1 MKEREKN
8 VLRRN
13 AGFSLIE
20 IIIVMFFAVII
31 LYTVSYAFLTSARTG
46 VSLNRRS
53 GVTASLQN
61 SVDRIVD
68 ELRVSE
74 DVYIA
79 ETDRVTVLIDGDD
92 VTFYYNPD
100 SKEILRNGA
109 VIAPSV
115 ESVTFTYL
123 DANGNETGAADEIRR
138 VYVTIQGKQGDELLE
153 IESSTNMRKRQ

>member
-1 MKEREKN
+1 MKERKKN

>member
-1 MKEREKN
+1 MKERKKN

-115 ESVTFTYL
+115 EGVTFTYL

>member
-1 MKEREKN
+1 MKERETKM
-8 VLRRN
+8 LRRN

-20 IIIVMFFAVII
+20 LIIVMFFAVII

-92 VTFYYNPD
+92 VTFYYDPNN
-100 SKEILRNGA
+100 KEILRNGA

-115 ESVTFTYL
+115 EGVAFTYL
-123 DANGNETGAADEIRR
+123 DANGNETAATDEIRR
-138 VYVTIQGKQGDELLE
+138 VFVTIQGKQGDELLE
-153 IESSTNMRKRQ
+153 IVSSTNMRKRQ

>member
-115 ESVTFTYL
+115 EGVTFTYL